1 MSENLFRFKQFSC
14 SHGRSSIKIGVD
26 AVLTGA
32 WADVSEC
39 SNILDVGTG
48 CGVIALMC
56 AQRNPTARVLAID
69 IHRDSIEEAADNFR
83 NSPWSGRLNAM
94 QADFLSLSSKLSHK
108 FDLIV
113 SNPPFF
119 SSGIST
125 ADTPRIAARHE
136 VTLSPATLIE
146 NCRLLLSDHGRL
158 DMITPADKG
167 AGLAELAAENGLKLL
182 RYCYVKG
189 TPAKTPKR
197 ILLEFGMYGNK
208 STGDGGGEPMKIESP
223 RSDNSLVLEV
233 SPGIPSD
240 EHRRLCHDFY
250 LYY

>member
-1 MSENLFRFKQFSC
+1 MGENLFRFKQFSC

-69 IHRDSIEEAADNFR
+69 IHTDSVEEAADNFR

-189 TPAKTPKR
+189 TPAKPPKR
-197 ILLEFGMYGNK
+197 ILLEFGIC
-208 STGDGGGEPMKIESP
+208 GDKRVGDRGGDSLKIESS
-223 RSDNSLVLEV
+223 RAENSLVLEL
-233 SPGIPSD
+233 SPGTPSV

>member
-39 SNILDVGTG
+39 SDILDVGTG
-48 CGVIALMC
+48 CGVVALMC
-56 AQRNPTARVLAID
+56 AQRNPEANVLAID
-69 IHRDSIEEAADNFR
+69 IHSDSIEEAADNFR
-83 NSPWSGRLNAM
+83 ASPWSGRLKAM
-94 QADFLSLSSKLSHK
+94 EADFLSLSSQESHR

-125 ADTPRIAARHE
+125 ACSPRIAARHQL
-136 VTLSPATLIE
+136 TLSPATLIE
-146 NCRLLLSDHGRL
+146 NCRSLLSSHGRL
-158 DMITPADKG
+158 AMITPADKG
-167 AGLAELAAENGLKLL
+167 ESLAELAAENGLMLL
-182 RYCYVKG
+182 RYKYVKG

-197 ILLEFGMYGNK
+197 ILLEFGICRDE
-208 STGDGGGEPMKIESP
+208 STGDRGGESLKIEPSRP
-223 RSDNSLVLEV
+223 ENSLVLEV
-233 SPGIPSD
+233 SPGIPSV

>member
-1 MSENLFRFKQFSC
+1 MGENLFRFKQFSC

-32 WADVSEC
+32 WADVSGC
-39 SNILDVGTG
+39 SSILDVGTG

-56 AQRNPTARVLAID
+56 AQRNPDAQVLAID
-69 IHRDSIEEAADNFR
+69 IHTDSLKEAAGNFR
-83 NSPWSGRLNAM
+83 TSPWSGRLNAM
-94 QADFLSLSSKLSHK
+94 QADFLALSSQLSHK

-119 SSGIST
+119 SSGIAT

-146 NCRLLLSDHGRL
+146 NCRSLLTDKGKLAL
-158 DMITPADKG
+158 IIPADRG
-167 AGLAELAAENGLKLL
+167 ASLAEHAAENGLKLL
-182 RYCYVKG
+182 RYKYVKG
-189 TPAKTPKR
+189 TPAKPPKR
-197 ILLEFGMYGNK
+197 ILLEFGICGEK
-208 STGDGGGEPMKIESP
+208 CADDGGGVSLKIESP
-223 RSDNSLVLEV
+223 RTENSLVLEV
-233 SPGIPSD
+233 SPGIPSE

>member
-1 MSENLFRFKQFSC
+1 MGENLFRFKQFSC

-69 IHRDSIEEAADNFR
+69 IHTDSVEEAADNFR

-189 TPAKTPKR
+189 TPAKPPKR
-197 ILLEFGMYGNK
+197 ILLEFGIC
-208 STGDGGGEPMKIESP
+208 GDKRVGDRGGESLKIEPP
-223 RSDNSLVLEV
+223 REENSLILEI
-233 SPGIPSD
+233 SPGNPSE